1 MKGKKQTGFLI
12 KDHVPLHGHKDD
24 RSRSFHILLT
34 EQMRP
39 SLTCNSAGVY
49 DNLPSIQEKC
59 LVFFHF
65 IGKTSIFELLLMIA
79 DKEAEMN
86 VMLLLY
92 ETCRKYYEV
101 LGPYV
106 EITYLGFLKLPL
118 PYYVAGVMHSHLVT
132 PKQG

>member
-1 MKGKKQTGFLI
+1 M
-12 KDHVPLHGHKDD
+12 
-24 RSRSFHILLT
+24 
-34 EQMRP
+34 
-39 SLTCNSAGVY
+39 
-49 DNLPSIQEKC
+49 
-59 LVFFHF
+59 VFFHF

-79 DKEAEMN
+79 DKEAEMD
-86 VMLLLY
+86 VLLLLY

-118 PYYVAGVMHSHLVT
+118 PYYVAGVMHIHLVT

>member
-1 MKGKKQTGFLI
+1 MFLTQ
-12 KDHVPLHGHKDD
+12 
-24 RSRSFHILLT
+24 SFHILLT

-39 SLTCNSAGVY
+39 SLTCNSAGLY

-79 DKEAEMN
+79 DREAEMN

-101 LGPYV
+101 LG
-106 EITYLGFLKLPL
+106 LL
-118 PYYVAGVMHSHLVT
+118 PYYVAGVMHIHLVT

>member
-1 MKGKKQTGFLI
+1 MLSEGKKQTGILI

-24 RSRSFHILLT
+24 RT
-34 EQMRP
+34 RP
-39 SLTCNSAGVY
+39 SLTCNSAGLY
-49 DNLPSIQEKC
+49 DNLPLIQDKF

-79 DKEAEMN
+79 DKEAEMS

-101 LGPYV
+101 HGPYV
-106 EITYLGFLKLPL
+106 EITY
-118 PYYVAGVMHSHLVT
+118 
-132 PKQG
+132 

>member
-39 SLTCNSAGVY
+39 SLTCNSAGLY

-79 DKEAEMN
+79 DKEAEMS
-86 VMLLLY
+86 VILLLY
-92 ETCRKYYEV
+92 EICRKYYE
-101 LGPYV
+101 L
-106 EITYLGFLKLPL
+106 
-118 PYYVAGVMHSHLVT
+118 
-132 PKQG
+132 